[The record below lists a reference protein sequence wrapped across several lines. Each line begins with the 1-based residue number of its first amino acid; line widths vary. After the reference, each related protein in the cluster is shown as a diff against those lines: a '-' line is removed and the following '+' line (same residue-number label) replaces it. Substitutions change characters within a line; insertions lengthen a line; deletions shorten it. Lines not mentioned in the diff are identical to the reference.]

1 MNPTQRR
8 PSWPDPWRCTIEVR
22 VVSGCPGTELAIA
35 RVREAA
41 EALELETNLRFV
53 IVENDEQART
63 HGFVGSPTVRVE
75 GVDVEEG
82 IGEGIANRP
91 LGLACRIYRSEELI
105 ERAPPL
111 AWIHAALARSAPI
124 VQARVATL

>member
-1 MNPTQRR
+1 MNAIQRR
-8 PSWPDPWRCTIEVR
+8 PSWPDPWRCTIEVL

-41 EALELETNLRFV
+41 EALQMATKLLFV
-53 IVENDEQART
+53 IVETDEHAKAD
-63 HGFVGSPTVRVE
+63 GFIGWAAVRVE
-75 GVDVEEG
+75 GVDDDD
-82 IGEGIANRP
+82 GIADRP
-91 LGLACRIYRSEELI
+91 LGSACRLYQTEGLV

-124 VQARVATL
+124 V